1 MNERRA
7 QPRVTVSGELRGT
20 VKSSIDV
27 RVLDLSEGGMRVQST
42 TGLSPGA
49 ECTLTLETGGGPIRV
64 RARVL
69 RSRASMT
76 DGRMSY
82 SSGLRFADDPDTSH
96 RVRELVGAFRE
107 DAGDGTPALD
117 VASAI
122 ARLEN
127 AGRTAVN

>member
-7 QPRVTVSGELRGT
+7 QPRVTLSGELRGT

-42 TGLSPGA
+42 TGLAPGTD
-49 ECTLTLETGGGPIRV
+49 CTLTLETGGGQIRV
-64 RARVL
+64 RATVL
-69 RSRASMT
+69 RSRAAIA

-82 SSGLRFADDPDTSH
+82 ASGLRFVDDADTGQ
-96 RVRELVGAFRE
+96 RVRELVEAYR
-107 DAGDGTPALD
+107 GDLATGSGELD

-122 ARLEN
+122 ARLED
-127 AGRTAVN
+127 AGRAAVN